1 MYGLNVLVEFIPVFE
16 RNELIICVNC
26 GKVASVIKLVG
37 NMCIQSVAIFYPL
50 QSELR
55 EICLADILLIEY
67 FISFAIL

>member
-1 MYGLNVLVEFIPVFE
+1 MYGLNVSVEFIPVFE

-26 GKVASVIKLVG
+26 GKVASVIKSVG
-37 NMCIQSVAIFYPL
+37 NMCIQSVTMFYPL